1 MGLLRLCAASASVLG
16 AMVPLPASCAS
27 RDEWPTAEALR
38 ALAPTDLEEVRRW
51 VETFNITGAED
62 ARLLIHV
69 VTESLQSPECLA
81 DFDLKGELETR
92 CPQLMYKVGIQ
103 RMHRESYYDAA
114 EELFNHSR
122 NFTYAGR
129 QWISWKDPFQT
140 PTVYV
145 PDLEASPFHDCNRF
159 PIALF
164 LRENI
169 DLLRKEFAEG
179 PAEEL
184 MESSYPYLGPR
195 GLWRRLFLFQNKT
208 WSQEACDAIPTIC
221 AGLKQRIPTVDNA
234 SYVVANNE
242 MAILF
247 KLYPDS
253 WVPPHS
259 GASNTQINI
268 HMSLWGETEL
278 RVRDTWQ
285 KMESGDVVCFDDSYL
300 HEVYNRGEKERVA
313 IVIRVMHPGMHSRD
327 EVPPPGRVS
336 AEL

>member
-1 MGLLRLCAASASVLG
+1 
-16 AMVPLPASCAS
+16 
-27 RDEWPTAEALR
+27 
-38 ALAPTDLEEVRRW
+38 

-62 ARLLIHV
+62 AKLLIHV
-69 VTESLQSPECLA
+69 VTESLMSPECLA

-103 RMHRESYYDAA
+103 RMHRESYYEGA
-114 EELFNHSR
+114 EELFYHAR
-122 NFTYAGR
+122 NLTYGGR

-145 PDLEASPFHDCNRF
+145 PNLEASPFHDCGRF
-159 PIALF
+159 PIATYLK
-164 LRENI
+164 ENI
-169 DLLRKEFAEG
+169 DTLRKEFATG
-179 PAEEL
+179 PADEL

-195 GLWRRLFLFQNKT
+195 GLWRRLFIFQNKT
-208 WSQEACDAIPTIC
+208 WTPEACDSIPTIC
-221 AGLKQRIPTVDNA
+221 AGLKTRIPTVDNDQ
-234 SYVVANNE
+234 YVVANNE

-268 HMSLWGETEL
+268 HMSLWGKTEL

-285 KMESGDVVCFDDSYL
+285 KMEPGDVVCFDDSYL
-300 HEVYNRGEKERVA
+300 HEVYNRDEQERVA
-313 IVIRVMHPGMHSRD
+313 IVIRVMHPGMKAGAD
-327 EVPPPGRVS
+327 DPAVGRVG